1 MYIKQKNYMNKKIDI
16 DELLVMS
23 SLRGCKLM
31 KIYGT
36 NLLIIYWEDEKN
48 HGATEDVT
56 ISLDTYEICSGRT
69 ANCVLIRDNSRSKI
83 KQKYFNK
90 LKFVLEYL
98 GYK

>member
-1 MYIKQKNYMNKKIDI
+1 MNKKIDI

-23 SLRGCKLM
+23 SLRGCKVM

-36 NLLIIYWEDEKN
+36 NLIIIYWEDEKN
-48 HGATEDVT
+48 HVAAEDVS
-56 ISLDTYEICSGRT
+56 INLDTYEIYSGRT
-69 ANCVLIRDNSRSKI
+69 PYGLLMRENSRLKI

-98 GYK
+98 GYN